1 MTEAKLLLR
10 LFVQTTVWLGLMGV
24 VMFLAAGDWAWP
36 QGWAF
41 IVIFVVG
48 SIAFSLW
55 LMRRDPALL
64 ASRLTLNQ
72 KGTAGWDRIFLG
84 VFILIWF
91 VWLAVMALDARR
103 WQLSHMP
110 VWLNVAGG
118 GLVVLGFLATMPV
131 FLANSFAAP
140 VVRVQEERGQRVI
153 DTGPYALVRH
163 PMYAAAILYLV
174 GMPFL
179 LGSWIGVLFVPVYI
193 AGVAPRAMAEERLLA
208 HDLPGYAEYMRRVRW
223 RLVPGLW

>member
-1 MTEAKLLLR
+1 MTEAKLLGLLVTR
-10 LFVQTTVWLGLMGV
+10 TTVWLGLMGALL
-24 VMFLAAGDWAWP
+24 FLAAGDWTWP

-41 IVIFVVG
+41 IAIFVSG
-48 SIAFSLW
+48 SIGFSLW

-72 KGTAGWDRIFLG
+72 KGTAVWDKVFLG

-110 VWLNVAGG
+110 AVLNVLGAV
-118 GLVVLGFLATMPV
+118 LVIAGFLATTFV
-131 FLANSFAAP
+131 FRANSFAAP

-153 DTGPYALVRH
+153 DTGPYAVVRH
-163 PMYAAAILYLV
+163 PMYACAMLYLV
-174 GMPFL
+174 GCRCCWARGTGCCSCRSSSPA
-179 LGSWIGVLFVPVYI
+179 WRR
-193 AGVAPRAMAEERLLA
+193 APSRRSACSRATCPA
-208 HDLPGYAEYMRRVRW
+208 MRIT
-223 RLVPGLW
+223 

>member
-1 MTEAKLLLR
+1 MTEAKLLTMLVVR
-10 LFVQTTVWLGLMGV
+10 TTVWLGLMGV
-24 VMFLAAGDWAWP
+24 LLFLAAGDWTWP

-41 IVIFVVG
+41 LGIFVFG
-48 SIAFSLW
+48 SIGFSAW

-72 KGTAGWDRIFLG
+72 KGTAGWDRIFLA

-91 VWLAVMALDARR
+91 VWLAVMAFDARR

-110 VWLNVAGG
+110 LALNVLGGVLVIAGF
-118 GLVVLGFLATMPV
+118 VATVRV
-131 FLANSFAAP
+131 FRENSFAAP

-153 DTGPYALVRH
+153 DTGPYAVVRH

-174 GMPFL
+174 GLPFL
-179 LGSWIGVLFVPVYI
+179 LGSWIGLAFVPVFI
-193 AGVAPRAMAEERLLA
+193 LGISPRAVAEERLLA
-208 HDLPGYAEYMRRVRW
+208 RELPGYADYMARVRW
-223 RLVPGLW
+223 RLIPGLW